1 MNTLPTRARAALL
14 GVLLAPVFGL
24 AGCTDLTVDPYSAV
38 TPENFYQTE
47 TEVIA
52 ALSPVYSQLRVT
64 LWAYHNLSQ
73 VSSDESIVPTRG
85 GDWGDGGR
93 WLDMHRHTW
102 SPSLV
107 DLNDAW
113 TASYAGVARANSL
126 LRDLEPLD
134 VPNKA
139 GIIAE
144 VRALRAFYYYT
155 LLDLFGNVP
164 LIGDE
169 EGEYSTDPD
178 NLPPTETRETVF
190 NFVVGELQAVRTE
203 LPVAGAGNGGRF
215 SQGAADAILANLF
228 INAPVF
234 TGTVTAS
241 GLQPGA
247 PRYQD
252 AIDAATRVIDGP
264 YQLNQGLDA
273 WYNQFGPNNQGNPE
287 QVFVVQHLPQDGY
300 GLNFAHRWGHYNSF
314 AGGGWNGFATIADTY
329 NAFSED
335 DPRRVIFLQ
344 GRAYNEDACDS
355 RVQDPTD
362 PNYCTRPTGGET
374 ATCNSTQ
381 TDPTASDYCGDAI
394 NNRAGQPLIFTV
406 DYPNGVNG
414 AATEANGVRI
424 NKFDVDP
431 NRGPN
436 GHHSNDYA
444 YFRLGEMYLIRAEAR
459 LRNGDAGGA
468 LSDVNVLRDR
478 VGAPE
483 LNSIDLNGLLAERL
497 FELTYE
503 ARRRQDL
510 VRFGRFTDAWSFKD
524 ASQGYRVLFPIPQ
537 IQIDASDGLLQQNAG
552 Y

>member
-14 GVLLAPVFGL
+14 GALLAPVVGL

-52 ALSPVYSQLRVT
+52 ALSPVYSQLRAT

-73 VSSDESIVPTRG
+73 VSSDENIVPTRG

-126 LRDLEPLD
+126 LRDLEPID

-144 VRALRAFYYYT
+144 VRGLRAFYYYT
-155 LLDLFGNVP
+155 LLDLFGNIP

-169 EGEYSTDPD
+169 EGEYSVDPD
-178 NLPPTETRETVF
+178 DLPPTETRETVF
-190 NFVVGELQAVRTE
+190 NFVVSELQAIRTE

-252 AIDAATRVIDGP
+252 AIDAANRVINGP
-264 YQLNQGLDA
+264 YALNQGLDA
-273 WYNQFGPNNQGNPE
+273 WYSQFGPNNQDDAE
-287 QVFVVQHLPQDGY
+287 AIFVVQHLPQDGY
-300 GLNFAHRWGHYNSF
+300 GLNFPHRWGHYNSF

-344 GRAYNEDACDS
+344 GQAYNQDQCDPAGIRDRECTEDD
-355 RVQDPTD
+355 
-362 PNYCTRPTGGET
+362 E
-374 ATCNSTQ
+374 
-381 TDPTASDYCGDAI
+381 I

-406 DYPNGVNG
+406 DYPNGVDG

-424 NKFDVDP
+424 NKFNVDP

-436 GHHSNDYA
+436 GNHGNDYT
-444 YFRLGEMYLIRAEAR
+444 YFRLGEMYLIRAEAK
-459 LRNGDAGGA
+459 LRSGDAAGA
-468 LSDVNVLRDR
+468 LADVNTLRAR
-478 VGAPE
+478 VGAPT
-483 LNSIDLNGLLAERL
+483 LTSIDLDAILAERL

-510 VRFGRFTDAWSFKD
+510 VRFGEFTSAWSFKD
-524 ASQGYRVLFPIPQ
+524 ASQPFRVLFPIPQ
-537 IQIDASDGLLQQNAG
+537 IQIDASDGLLLQNAG